1 MKERPILF
9 SAPMVRALL
18 DGTKTQT
25 RRVVKPQPP
34 AHMQTA
40 RNLGDG
46 NWQFVND
53 VHMLADA
60 ASTWRCPYG
69 QPGDRLWVREK
80 WRGVVNIAPP
90 GSYEYA
96 VAHHIPDQIT
106 IDRALIG
113 MALDALQVE
122 LQNYDGP
129 VPHIDCAITALREA
143 LAQPQQTVSTD
154 RIVECAKRL
163 VDHSDSR
170 LGGCLSAD
178 SKASE
183 IPSNAVSHVKAR
195 HLAALRAAISKS
207 TGETK

>member
-1 MKERPILF
+1 MRK
-9 SAPMVRALL
+9 
-18 DGTKTQT
+18 
-25 RRVVKPQPP
+25 
-34 AHMQTA
+34 
-40 RNLGDG
+40 
-46 NWQFVND
+46 
-53 VHMLADA
+53 
-60 ASTWRCPYG
+60 
-69 QPGDRLWVREK
+69 
-80 WRGVVNIAPP
+80 
-90 GSYEYA
+90 
-96 VAHHIPDQIT
+96 IT
-106 IDRALIG
+106 IDQEVLENVAETLEG
-113 MALDALQVE
+113 MAKSNWRNWGE
-122 LQNYDGP
+122 LASPEEFERWLKSRANLMGL
-129 VPHIDCAITALREA
+129 VLREA